1 MIMIIIMI
9 MVMIIII
16 MIIEV
21 ISETKGS
28 VWKIKKRALFR
39 YKKIK
44 KGILYLM
51 PPMFLASLQLF

>member
-1 MIMIIIMI
+1 MIMIMIMIIMI
-9 MVMIIII
+9 VII

-28 VWKIKKRALFR
+28 VWKIQKRALFL